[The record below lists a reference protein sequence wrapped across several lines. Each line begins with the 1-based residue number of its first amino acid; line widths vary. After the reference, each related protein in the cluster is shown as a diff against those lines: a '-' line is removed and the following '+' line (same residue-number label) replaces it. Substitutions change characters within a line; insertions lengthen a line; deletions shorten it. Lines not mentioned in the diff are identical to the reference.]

1 MKNQVTSHEFCEQ
14 IQLNNLFE
22 TILYENVPYS
32 VAVEN
37 ITMGETK
44 GYVQSV
50 CNAFM

>member
-1 MKNQVTSHEFCEQ
+1 MKNQAAIHEFCEK
-14 IQLNNLFE
+14 IQLNNSFE

-37 ITMGETK
+37 ITMRETK
-44 GYVQSV
+44 EYVQSV